1 MKTGDMMRFRRAT
14 EYFLA
19 HTNEDGSN
27 NKIMSV
33 ISNWRDE
40 KGGTVL
46 HWLCRNVRCTK
57 AHSGDDLV
65 HSVVKYAPE
74 LLCIQDNQLKLP
86 LHIAVEKGEVCRVL
100 KLLQLGSPICV
111 RDRNGHAPLDIAYT
125 YGNGSIVKLLLNSGA
140 TFHELLDSEEKL
152 QLHRRGHLFKML
164 MRYTTVL
171 GCIMRAARKKILRN
185 IFEVAV
191 LSPIF
196 IAPLKDGLTPVFK
209 FTYQPSPDKPFNG
222 MQSPV
227 LFTYLAVNRPV
238 PGKRAVEWFF
248 RCHGPL
254 SCFAPTLNGRL
265 LEPMTGK
272 VPLGVATAE
281 QLTDSFV
288 FLCPLQPGV
297 NVLEFQ
303 LNESYANLRLMFAA
317 QVVLMRKSNPNPLS
331 R

>member
-1 MKTGDMMRFRRAT
+1 M
-14 EYFLA
+14 
-19 HTNEDGSN
+19 
-27 NKIMSV
+27 
-33 ISNWRDE
+33 
-40 KGGTVL
+40 
-46 HWLCRNVRCTK
+46 LCRNVRCTK

-86 LHIAVEKGEVCRVL
+86 LHIAVEKGEVLVCRVL

-140 TFHELLDSEEKL
+140 TFHELLDSEEK
-152 QLHRRGHLFKML
+152 
-164 MRYTTVL
+164 
-171 GCIMRAARKKILRN
+171 N

-238 PGKRAVEWFF
+238 PGELINAIQWFF

-288 FLCPLQPGV
+288 FLCPIQPGV

-303 LNESYANLRLMFAA
+303 LNESYA
-317 QVVLMRKSNPNPLS
+317 
-331 R
+331 